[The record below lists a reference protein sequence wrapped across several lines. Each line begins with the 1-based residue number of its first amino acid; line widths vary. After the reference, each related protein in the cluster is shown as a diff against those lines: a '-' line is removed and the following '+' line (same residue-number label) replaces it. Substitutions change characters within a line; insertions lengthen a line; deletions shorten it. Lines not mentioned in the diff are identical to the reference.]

1 MTGQPY
7 DPSEPMV
14 RPYVLTRGRV
24 QPGHGSFDVITQVV
38 AVSEPSPGEHR
49 ELSPEHLE
57 ILRLCQEP
65 RSVAE
70 LAAQFGQEADGTHE
84 PAVPMSP
91 HGGSGG
97 LPISVV
103 RVLLGDLLERGH
115 VQIQEPEA
123 DNLRRI
129 DLYKEIIV
137 GLRAL

>member
-1 MTGQPY
+1 
-7 DPSEPMV
+7 
-14 RPYVLTRGRV
+14 
-24 QPGHGSFDVITQVV
+24 
-38 AVSEPSPGEHR
+38 VSEPPPGDHR

-70 LAAQFGQEADGTHE
+70 LAAQFGRSADGAAE
-84 PAVPMSP
+84 QAVPMP
-91 HGGSGG
+91 QFGGPSGG

-103 RVLLGDLLERGH
+103 RVLLGDLLELGH
-115 VQIQEPEA
+115 IQVQEPEA

>member
-1 MTGQPY
+1 MRQPF
-7 DPSEPMV
+7 DPAEPMV

-24 QPGHGSFDVITQVV
+24 QPGRGSFDVITQVV
-38 AVSEPSPGEHR
+38 AVSEPPSGDHR

-70 LAAQFGQEADGTHE
+70 LAAQFGRVAEEEPE
-84 PAVPMSP
+84 PAAPAP
-91 HGGSGG
+91 PSGG

-103 RVLLGDLLERGH
+103 RVLLGDLLEHGH
-115 VQIQEPEA
+115 IEIQEPEA